1 MNMNRNKIIILSS
14 VVVFLG
20 GIFGYQ
26 YLSHQKM
33 PPPRK
38 PPQSS
43 GRLTIPVIRVALSDQ
58 SVPVPIQGRVH
69 SFERVD
75 IFSEVNGI
83 FRQSAH
89 PFKEGVRYSKG
100 ELLASLDDTE
110 VRLAVQG
117 QRAAFLTVLA
127 QVLPDIKI
135 EFPDQFAVW
144 QEYIQQFDPV
154 RVMEQL
160 PQAASDREKLFLA
173 SRNIQG
179 QYYSIR
185 SAEERLSRYRINAPF
200 DGTLIAVDVQPGTLV
215 RPGQRLGTLLRSGNY
230 ELISSIPVQD
240 LRFIRSGQTV
250 KVDSD
255 DNGRSYSGRI
265 VRIGDQIDAGT
276 QMVPIYIHLEGG
288 DLKEGMYLHGQV
300 SGSAVDAAVM
310 IPKNLLM
317 NGQEIW
323 AIQDSALV
331 RKKVDVVRT
340 TRQNAIVKGLSP
352 GTLLAEKIMPG
363 MYEGMIVN
371 WNTPESDDQ

>member
-1 MNMNRNKIIILSS
+1 
-14 VVVFLG
+14 
-20 GIFGYQ
+20 
-26 YLSHQKM
+26 M

-43 GRLTIPVIRVALSDQ
+43 GRLTIPVIHVALADQ

-89 PFKEGVRYSKG
+89 PFKEGVRYAKG
-100 ELLASLDDTE
+100 EVLASLDDTE
-110 VRLAVQG
+110 ARLAVQG
-117 QRAAFLTVLA
+117 QRAALLTVLA

-154 RVMEQL
+154 KVMEQL
-160 PQAASDREKLFLA
+160 PQTASDREKLFLA

-179 QYYSIR
+179 QYYAIR
-185 SAEERLSRYRINAPF
+185 SAEERLSRYRITAPF

-240 LRFIRSGQTV
+240 LRFVRPGQTV
-250 KVDSD
+250 KVESD

-310 IPKNLLM
+310 IPKNLLI
-317 NGQEIW
+317 NGQEVW

-331 RKKVDVVRT
+331 RKVVEVVRT
-340 TRQNAIVKGLSP
+340 TRQDAIVKGLSP

-363 MYEGMIVN
+363 MYEGMLVN
-371 WNTPESDDQ
+371 WNTSESGDQ